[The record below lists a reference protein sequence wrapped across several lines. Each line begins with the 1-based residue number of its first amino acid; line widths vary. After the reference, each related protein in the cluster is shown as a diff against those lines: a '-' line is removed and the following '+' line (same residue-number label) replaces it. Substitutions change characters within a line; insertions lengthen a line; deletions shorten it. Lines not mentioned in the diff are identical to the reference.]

1 MVKTTIS
8 YNLLGIHDVFP

>member
-1 MVKTTIS
+1 MVKTTIL